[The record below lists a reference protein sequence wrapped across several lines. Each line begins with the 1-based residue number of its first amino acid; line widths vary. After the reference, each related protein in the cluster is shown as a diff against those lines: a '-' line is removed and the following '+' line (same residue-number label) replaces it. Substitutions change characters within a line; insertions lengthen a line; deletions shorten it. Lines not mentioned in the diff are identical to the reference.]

1 MKRFDYASVTGHDL
15 ICKKLRHAVSQNHVV
30 NAYLFA
36 GAPGIGK
43 KTVARPFAASLLC
56 EQPKDG
62 APCGECTSC
71 RLFAAGN
78 HPDYKVITK
87 PTDKKTIGVDLVR
100 EQIVKE
106 VYIRPFTASRKVF
119 LIENGELLTPEA
131 QNALLKI
138 LEEPPEYVFFII
150 AADSQNHMLETVLSR
165 SLKLQFLPLS
175 ASCCRSYFAK
185 LPSGTPERRT
195 LAAAFAQ
202 GNIGR
207 GKKMLEDDAFYE
219 LYQSTAEQISRL
231 PQDTSALL
239 AMQQFLTANKEQIQ
253 TVVEFMLIFLQ
264 DALHQS
270 LRIGAPLLCADRADA
285 VNAFC
290 SKADAGSI
298 IRVTE
303 AFVAYQNRL
312 QKNANFTIAGLELLT
327 RIQEEF
333 HD

>member
-1 MKRFDYASVTGHDL
+1 M
-15 ICKKLRHAVSQNHVV
+15 
-30 NAYLFA
+30 
-36 GAPGIGK
+36 
-43 KTVARPFAASLLC
+43 
-56 EQPKDG
+56 
-62 APCGECTSC
+62 
-71 RLFAAGN
+71 
-78 HPDYKVITK
+78 ITK

-106 VYIRPFTASRKVF
+106 AYIRPFTASRKVF

-207 GKKMLEDDAFYE
+207 GKKMLEDDAFNE
-219 LYQSTAEQISRL
+219 LYKSTAEQIIRL
-231 PQDTSALL
+231 PQDTSAL
-239 AMQQFLTANKEQIQ
+239 
-253 TVVEFMLIFLQ
+253 
-264 DALHQS
+264 
-270 LRIGAPLLCADRADA
+270 
-285 VNAFC
+285 
-290 SKADAGSI
+290 
-298 IRVTE
+298 
-303 AFVAYQNRL
+303 
-312 QKNANFTIAGLELLT
+312 
-327 RIQEEF
+327 
-333 HD
+333 